1 MSASAKLLAF
11 IALTISV
18 TANAEA
24 LNVDWPE
31 TWQQEEVP
39 APDSPFEA
47 NVQGERQRAFRLQP
61 NGEQAVVAELTRLP
75 LPTQQEV
82 TLDRVLREMRQGVQL
97 GFAQSGLQTACEPPQ
112 DTHLGNLPAREVS
125 CTASQAGKPVL
136 RQSLLM
142 ARSDTAVYSMTFA
155 MPADQAE
162 AVADEIKQVREGLKL
177 P

>member
-1 MSASAKLLAF
+1 MSASAKRLAF

-18 TANAEA
+18 SASAEA
-24 LNVDWPE
+24 LKVDWPE
-31 TWQQEEVP
+31 NWQREDVP

-47 NVQGERQRAFRLQP
+47 NVQGERERAFRLQP

-97 GFAQSGLQTACEPPQ
+97 GFAQSGLQTACKPPE

-125 CTASQAGKPVL
+125 CTATQAGRPVL
-136 RQSLLM
+136 QQSLLM

-162 AVADEIKQVREGLKL
+162 TVADEIKQVREGLKL